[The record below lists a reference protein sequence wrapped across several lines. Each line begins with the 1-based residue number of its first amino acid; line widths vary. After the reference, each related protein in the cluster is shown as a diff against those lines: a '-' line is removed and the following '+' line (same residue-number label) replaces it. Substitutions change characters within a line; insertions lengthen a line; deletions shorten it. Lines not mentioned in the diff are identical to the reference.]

1 MTPPWK
7 NGEGYETVAFEFDEA
22 FSAKTR
28 DSRMLLLLVNCT
40 GLGQGKEGVRVALFQ
55 KDLFLLTDFLV
66 RPTILVASF
75 IHFLLTN
82 SISTYKCEGWKCFS
96 FNFSKSK
103 TSQAGWIV
111 NLSYYYALWKGKHG
125 IPCNPQMIY
134 SPHTLFGCIWRRLA
148 NWLVV
153 NRIMQWLKP
162 QGSFFFLIWWR
173 HSQQPYVNS
182 LCYFM
187 NKNIKNQCQ
196 WKMREFPPTWCKT
209 SYCHLLRKCML
220 RYENWVWKNC

>member
-1 MTPPWK
+1 MGDIDHDSSLKEWRRIW
-7 NGEGYETVAFEFDEA
+7 NSRFWIWWSI
-22 FSAKTR
+22 FSETR

-40 GLGQGKEGVRVALFQ
+40 GLGQ
-55 KDLFLLTDFLV
+55 
-66 RPTILVASF
+66 
-75 IHFLLTN
+75 
-82 SISTYKCEGWKCFS
+82 GWKCFS

-220 RYENWVWKNC
+220 RYENWAWKNC

>member
-1 MTPPWK
+1 MFFIQFFKKLGKKKVKLLGWLDCQFVILLCPLK
-7 NGEGYETVAFEFDEA
+7 G
-22 FSAKTR
+22 KTR
-28 DSRMLLLLVNCT
+28 HP
-40 GLGQGKEGVRVALFQ
+40 G
-55 KDLFLLTDFLV
+55 
-66 RPTILVASF
+66 
-75 IHFLLTN
+75 
-82 SISTYKCEGWKCFS
+82 
-96 FNFSKSK
+96 
-103 TSQAGWIV
+103 
-111 NLSYYYALWKGKHG
+111 
-125 IPCNPQMIY
+125 NPQMIF
-134 SPHTLFGCIWRRLA
+134 SPHTLFGRIWRRLA
-148 NWLVV
+148 IWLVV

-220 RYENWVWKNC
+220 RYENWAWKNC